1 MPSTVSG
8 LRRSIATGLALDW
21 QRAWANAELGYEP
34 SDEELQLLDDARR
47 RPDYYLS
54 APARRK
60 SHKPQ
65 RRRRSRED
73 RPYKLPFTIV

>member
-1 MPSTVSG
+1 MPGTVSG
-8 LRRSIATGLALDW
+8 LHRSIATGLALDW

-34 SDEELQLLDDARR
+34 SDEELELLDDARR

-54 APARRK
+54 APAGRK
-60 SHKPQ
+60 SHKPHK
-65 RRRRSRED
+65 RKSRED